1 MVEDAENDA
10 TLSSNSVLRHC
21 VSPAASPLT
30 PPPTR
35 ATMSPAIST
44 SPILMTFYEELE
56 WRGLINQI
64 SSPDLIEKLNKGGLT
79 FYIGTD
85 PTADSLHLGHYSSF
99 LITRRLRAAG
109 HTPLLLVGL
118 ATGLIGDP
126 RGTVERELKQKE
138 EVFRNYEALKAQ
150 VERLFGFEVV
160 NNYDWVKDIN
170 VIDFFRN
177 YGKFIN
183 VGYMLS
189 KDHVRRQMESGISY
203 AEFSYMLIQ
212 ALDFKHLHETRGV
225 DLQVAGSDQWGNIT
239 TGIELIRKTTG
250 DEVYA
255 LTMPLVTDSQGNKFG
270 KSEGNALWLD
280 KSRTSPYELY
290 QFLINTEDSVVISYL
305 KRLTFLSPE
314 RITEIEAEHA
324 AQPELRLAQKELARE
339 IISDL
344 HGAEEYERALE
355 ISQKLFAGDFRS
367 LSLRDIRAGMKNVPQ
382 VSVKAGATLLDALVD
397 SRICVSKR
405 EAREFIGN
413 GAISLNG
420 EVVRDAAW
428 VLSAD
433 SALEGS
439 VLVIRRGKKKFFMAE
454 LA

>member
-1 MVEDAENDA
+1 
-10 TLSSNSVLRHC
+10 
-21 VSPAASPLT
+21 
-30 PPPTR
+30 
-35 ATMSPAIST
+35 
-44 SPILMTFYEELE
+44 MTFYEELE

-99 LITRRLRAAG
+99 LMTRRMREAG

-126 RGTVERELKQKE
+126 RGTVERELRQKE
-138 EVFRNYEALKAQ
+138 EVFRNFEALKVQ
-150 VERLFGFEVV
+150 VEGLFGFEVV

-177 YGKFIN
+177 YGKYIN

-290 QFLINTEDSVVISYL
+290 QFLINTEDAMVITYL

-314 RITEIEAEHA
+314 RIMEIEAEHA
-324 AQPELRLAQKELARE
+324 AHPELRLAQKELARE

-344 HGAEEYERALE
+344 HGAEEYAHALD

-367 LSLRDIRAGMKNVPQ
+367 LSLRDIRAGLKNVPQ
-382 VSVKAGATLLDALVD
+382 VKVAAGSALLDALVE
-397 SRICVSKR
+397 SRICASKR
-405 EAREFIGN
+405 EAREFIAN

-420 EVVRDAAW
+420 EVVKDAACP
-428 VLSAD
+428 LTAEM
-433 SALEGS
+433 ALEGA
-439 VLVIRRGKKKFFMAE
+439 VIIIRRGKKKFYMAE
-454 LA
+454 PV